1 MVVAMATAISI
12 MAMVVVRLPVK
23 ATAISI
29 GMAVAVVTALP
40 LVVAAVFLALFG
52 LLGIDPL
59 EAVAWTV
66 AVMAAFALIN
76 IVFLFKIRND

>member
-1 MVVAMATAISI
+1 MKKKMLRRMRRTAI
-12 MAMVVVRLPVK
+12 VG
-23 ATAISI
+23 T
-29 GMAVAVVTALP
+29 AVAVVTALP

-59 EAVAWTV
+59 KAVAWTA

-76 IVFLFKIRND
+76 IVFLFKTRND